1 MYRFKFFLLII
12 LFFNP
17 FVFAQQIIDQYLI
30 LEIPHAD
37 RWSFVQVD
45 PLEQALVDGNFQL
58 PFPGQQVKFGQRGR
72 AVWQKITIDSSGW
85 YRPKDKRA
93 FYAFF
98 TINAEKEKTII
109 LDGRGH
115 NLVYVNGQPRVGN
128 PYQSHDQNSPH
139 GPEFGL
145 SALPVQLKKGQNT
158 FLFKCYRGRLKVV
171 IHAPSA
177 DLAFNANDVTLPD
190 LISGQRMDAPAAV
203 VVLNNTASPLKDVTI
218 SSDNPLIPETKVPII
233 QPFSVRKVP
242 FFIKGRAPQEKGDL
256 PVTLYLNWKGKRV
269 AQTKINL
276 RVVGTEDVQKHT
288 FISHIDGSVQY
299 FAINP
304 AQMHDG
310 SPRALVLSVHG
321 AGVEALNQARAY
333 FPKKWTHIVAATNRR
348 PFGYNWE
355 DWGRLDALEVLNTVK
370 QKWNIDPARIYLTG
384 HSMGGHGTWQLGAHY
399 PDQFG
404 AIGPSAGWISYFTYV
419 KPESSGQTGPVE
431 KMLLRAN
438 APSRTPLLAEN
449 YKQLGVY
456 IIHGDSDRVV
466 PVQESRKMV
475 EILKEIGHRDFVYHE
490 EPGARHWWDR
500 SDEPGADCVDWPPL
514 FDFFARHARPTP
526 EQIRQI
532 QFVTASPG
540 ISATNRWI
548 TIYAQQRAFEFSKID
563 IQVDPGNRKLHGK
576 TQNIARLK
584 IDLSPLTPG
593 QPVTV
598 ELDGQILKDLTW
610 PAKGALFFEKIDNRW
625 VKTSEWPRQDKGPHR
640 YGGFKD
646 AFRNQV
652 LFVVGSKG
660 SKEENAWAL
669 EKARYDAE
677 VFWYQGN
684 GSVDIILDRE
694 FDPEKYQDRNVILYG
709 NARTNGAWK
718 KLLKDCP
725 IQVLEGKIKIG
736 SETLKGNDLA
746 ALFIFP
752 RRDSDFAL
760 VGVVGGTGIKGMR
773 ATNTQKYLYA
783 GNGYPDFMVFQ
794 SAIYNYGLAAI
805 KAIGYFSNQWKLDK
819 ANMVRQ

>member
-1 MYRFKFFLLII
+1 GRFKFFLLII

-58 PFPGQQVKFGQRGR
+58 PSPGQEVKFGQRGQS
-72 AVWQKITIDSSGW
+72 VWQKITTDSSGW

-93 FYAFF
+93 FYALF

-139 GPEFGL
+139 RPKFGL

-177 DLAFNANDVTLPD
+177 DLAFNVNDVTLPD
-190 LISGQRMDAPAAV
+190 LISGQRTDAPAAV
-203 VVLNNTASPLKDVTI
+203 VVLNNTANPLKDVTI

-233 QPFSVRKVP
+233 QPFSARKVP
-242 FFIKGRAPQEKGDL
+242 FFIKGRAPQEKGNL

-269 AQTKINL
+269 AQAKINL

-310 SPRALVLSVHG
+310 SPLALVLSVHG
-321 AGVEALNQARAY
+321 AGVEALNLAQAY

-370 QKWNIDPARIYLTG
+370 QKWNIDPTRIYLTG

-404 AIGPSAGWISYFTYV
+404 AIGPNAGWISYFTYV
-419 KPESSGQTGPVE
+419 KPESSDQTGPVE

-475 EILKEIGHRDFVYHE
+475 EILKKTGHRDFVYHE
-490 EPGARHWWDR
+490 EPGAGHWWDR
-500 SDEPGADCVDWPPL
+500 SDEPGADCVDWPSL

-540 ISATNRWI
+540 ISATNRWV

-563 IQVDPGNRKLHGK
+563 IQVDPGNRKFRGK
-576 TQNIARLK
+576 TKNIARLK

-625 VKTSEWPRQDKGPHR
+625 LKTSEWPGQDKGPHR

-646 AFRNQV
+646 AFRNRV

-669 EKARYDAE
+669 AKARYDAE
-677 VFWYQGN
+677 CFWYQGN

-709 NARTNGAWK
+709 NARTNGAWHT
-718 KLLKDCP
+718 LLKDCP
-725 IQVLEGKIKIG
+725 IQILEGEIKFG

-746 ALFIFP
+746 ALFVFP
-752 RRDSDFAL
+752 RRDSDFAS
-760 VGVVGGTGIKGMR
+760 VGVVGGTGINGMR

-794 SAIYNYGLAAI
+794 SAIYDGGLAAI

-819 ANMVRQ
+819 ANMGRQ